1 MTTKEDARWQAGE
14 ASHCASNDTSL
25 TSEQRRL
32 LAKLRS
38 LGELLE
44 QHRATVAM
52 IEMDRLRLQ
61 SELVSTGWRP
71 PVPCG
76 GAA

>member
-1 MTTKEDARWQAGE
+1 MNTKENARWQAGE
-14 ASHCASNDTSL
+14 ASNCASNDSTR
-25 TSEQRRL
+25 TNEQRGL

-38 LGELLE
+38 LGELLD

-52 IEMDRLRLQ
+52 IELDRLRLQ
-61 SELVSTGWRP
+61 SQLRATGWRAP
-71 PVPCG
+71 PPQV